1 MLPTI
6 DEAALDG
13 FKFTECVPKNLALEM
28 LQSRMTDVAGLA
40 ELLPQPI
47 ARVTLAERDQ

>member
-6 DEAALDG
+6 DEAAIEG

-28 LQSRMTDVAGLA
+28 LQHRMSDVAGLK

-47 ARVTLAERDQ
+47 VRVALANPDQ